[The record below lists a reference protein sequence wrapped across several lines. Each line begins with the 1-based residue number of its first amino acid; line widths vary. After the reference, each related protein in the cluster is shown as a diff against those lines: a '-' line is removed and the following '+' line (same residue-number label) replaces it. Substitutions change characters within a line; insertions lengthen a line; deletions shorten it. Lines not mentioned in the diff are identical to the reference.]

1 MTALLIVAA
10 TLVTLALVAV
20 AAARMRLL
28 TVRLGPPAKPRTPKP
43 RRRPRHE
50 RIHVS

>member
-20 AAARMRLL
+20 AAARMGLL
-28 TVRLGPPAKPRTPKP
+28 TVRLGPPRNPAPLS
-43 RRRPRHE
+43 RRRPRHDTPH
-50 RIHVS
+50 RP

>member
-10 TLVTLALVAV
+10 TLVTVALVAV

-28 TVRLGPPAKPRTPKP
+28 TVRLGPPQKPRTPKP
-43 RRRPRHE
+43 KETTP
-50 RIHVS
+50 